1 MSQTALNTTVI
12 RTTRAED
19 ARHGR
24 RLEYFTIGWNCTEAV
39 AGILAGLAAA
49 SIALIGF
56 AIDSLIESFSGAIL
70 LWRLQQHLGDEG
82 RERVA
87 LNLVGWSLLVLAL
100 YVGVDAVKS
109 LLKHEPPHE
118 SIVGIVLAA
127 VSLVVMPLLAGAKRR
142 VAVRLDSR
150 ALHADS
156 RQTDICAYLSV
167 ILLLGLGLN
176 ALFDWWWA
184 DPVAAL
190 IMVPVIAHEGIEA
203 FRGKHCEG
211 CEPKV

>member
-1 MSQTALNTTVI
+1 
-12 RTTRAED
+12 
-19 ARHGR
+19 
-24 RLEYFTIGWNCTEAV
+24 LEYFTIGWNCTEAV
-39 AGILAGLAAA
+39 VGILAGVAAG

-70 LWRLQQHLGDEG
+70 LWRLQKDQGDEH

-100 YVGVDAVKS
+100 YVAVDAVKS
-109 LLKHEPPHE
+109 LLGHEPPHE

-127 VSLVVMPLLAGAKRR
+127 ISLIVMPLLAGAKRR

-176 ALFDWWWA
+176 AVFGWWWA

-190 IMVPVIAHEGIEA
+190 IMVPIIAHEGIEA
-203 FRGKHCEG
+203 FQGKRCEG